1 MEAQTLELHRCGWLS
16 AVSAAKRS
24 YTCVLESGL
33 SEAGVGVHDCSLP
46 LLLVCLR
53 GLMSLLGVLATGSY
67 VRSQRCGCTASQ
79 SVVYRRGRMA
89 LQPRLRNQS
98 SCDDSRKF
106 CVALTQYGWAE

>member
-53 GLMSLLGVLATGSY
+53 GLMSLLEVLASGST
-67 VRSQRCGCTASQ
+67 VRPPLCRRTPGGRYNI
-79 SVVYRRGRMA
+79 VYLCSDVKR
-89 LQPRLRNQS
+89 Q
-98 SCDDSRKF
+98 
-106 CVALTQYGWAE
+106 